1 MLAVAVG
8 AYAIP
13 AKPGKLTVRQ
23 PDGSSVTL
31 VLHGDEFIHF
41 TTTSDGYTV
50 IQTGEEWQYAVKEN
64 GVLRASGITAHD
76 AAGRI
81 ASEEAFLQGMK
92 KMIHADM
99 TAEQKAARARAR
111 SLWNTTKEGNDAV
124 AKAPTVDYDKFRGLV
139 ILVEFSDRSFSR
151 SDISNIFDSMMNT
164 ENFGGFY
171 TTGSNP
177 QWISYTGS
185 VHDYFRDNSM
195 GKFAPKFDVVGPVK
209 ISYSSTYPQGTSY
222 AFYCVRAAIEAAK
235 SQIDFS
241 KYDANND
248 GVVDMFYI
256 VFAGY
261 GSNVQGNNSG
271 YIWPH
276 ASNLSYY
283 GLTYNGKRLGRYACS
298 TELGGSEKYSGTT
311 IDGIGTICHEF
322 SHVLGLP
329 DLYDTDYEQNGQS
342 LDPGEWD
349 IMAGAGYLN
358 NARTPAGYSTYE
370 RYSSGFM
377 TPELIKEKANGLTL
391 EPLNTSNKA
400 YRINSAVDKEYFLLE
415 NRQKTRWDEYLPGHG
430 MLIIRVDST
439 SITPWTNNRVNA
451 NPDHNYYEIVR
462 AYPTLNYVSGYDA
475 FPGLGNVTEIN
486 NETEPSLRSWTA
498 LETELSINSIAE
510 TDGIISFNVGGNDI
524 DKEIETFESIGLTDA
539 DATCVKGVFCSW
551 DLSKS
556 RIIEATTDYGRGS
569 RAVGMVRSATLT
581 SSAMS
586 KKVISLSFDF
596 WNATAASAIIRVET
610 STDGGATW
618 TAINDANGKN
628 QVSVQAG
635 KSITQKY
642 SSSIPA
648 GAQFR
653 IRQTSGNP
661 NAYCYVDDITVILS
675 GADEGSA
682 IDAITVVPNQ
692 SDVVSEKYYNV
703 AGQRVTKDT
712 KGLIITSKGK
722 KILKN

>member
-81 ASEEAFLQGMK
+81 ASEEAFLQGTK

-111 SLWNTTKEGNDAV
+111 SLWNTEEGNDAV

-177 QWISYTGS
+177 QWMSYTGS
-185 VHDYFRDNSM
+185 VHDYFKDNSM

-222 AFYCVRAAIEAAK
+222 AYYCVRAAIEAAK

-439 SITPWTNNRVNA
+439 SVTPWTSNRVNA
-451 NPDHNYYEIVR
+451 NPEHNYYQMLR

-475 FPGLGNVTEIN
+475 FPGLANIQEIN
-486 NETEPSLRSWTA
+486 NETEPALKSWTGA
-498 LETELSINSIAE
+498 DTEFSLNTITE
-510 TDGIISFNVGGNDI
+510 TDGIISFNVGGTEIYRDVEDFEAMDI
-524 DKEIETFESIGLTDA
+524 TSA
-539 DATCVKGVFCSW
+539 DAKGIKGVFCNW
-551 DLSKS
+551 DMTGT
-556 RIIEATTDYGRGS
+556 RVVATGEGYGTGS
-569 RAVGMVRSATLT
+569 HAMSIKNGAFVT
-581 SSAMS
+581 SSAIANT
-586 KKVISLSFDF
+586 V
-596 WNATAASAIIRVET
+596 TRVEYDFYNT
-610 STDGGATW
+610 TNSTATVMTGYSTDGGKTW
-618 TAINDANGKN
+618 TMMSTPLGSTQISVSANTTSHISFNVRMAQGSMIRIF
-628 QVSVQAG
+628 QQAG
-635 KSITQKY
+635 SKSAPCYIDDIKVTY
-642 SSSIPA
+642 SGSP
-648 GAQFR
+648 
-653 IRQTSGNP
+653 TSGISLPTTDTNSSDAP
-661 NAYCYVDDITVILS
+661 TV
-675 GADEGSA
+675 
-682 IDAITVVPNQ
+682 
-692 SDVVSEKYYNV
+692 YYNI
-703 AGQRVTKDT
+703 AGQRVTKNA
-712 KGLIITSKGK
+712 KGLVITGDGK